1 MEPKSIQWVKVNTK
15 QKDTDG
21 LIDEDR
27 LDRNHISVYPS
38 LVSLLENKFTVMK
51 KNELNESKAVP
62 DNRNMRLVYFKEPM
76 PNTSM
81 SMNNFVNIMYGEQI
95 GDEDGIRCTL
105 YILLGH
111 LMIKYKALET
121 ITCPMKVTPN
131 ANGLDYDILV
141 TICLCMR
148 YQFSEILGKPF
159 FVVTFFSSTF
169 SCLGN

>member
-1 MEPKSIQWVKVNTK
+1 ME
-15 QKDTDG
+15 

-121 ITCPMKVTPN
+121 ITCPMKVTP
-131 ANGLDYDILV
+131 L
-141 TICLCMR
+141 
-148 YQFSEILGKPF
+148 
-159 FVVTFFSSTF
+159 
-169 SCLGN
+169 